1 MRGDPVKTGSS
12 TKRESTM
19 KGLYFVTDRGLC
31 GAKPLTDVVLQAIRG
46 GAVCVQLREKDVSTR
61 FFVEEARRIKALM
74 APFRV
79 PLIINDRLDVALA
92 VDADGVHVGQ
102 SDMPYDIARKLMG
115 PKAII
120 GLSVE
125 TWEDV
130 ERAQGLDCDYLG
142 VSPVFAT
149 PTKTDTKE
157 PWGLEGLARI
167 RAFSRHPLVGI
178 GGLNA
183 ENAEAVVMAGAD
195 GVAVVSAICAVAD
208 PYAASRELSHII
220 TSALARRSDYG
231 PEA

>member
-1 MRGDPVKTGSS
+1 
-12 TKRESTM
+12 M

-31 GAKPLTDVVLQAIRG
+31 GDKKLADVVLQAIRG
-46 GAVCVQLREKDVSTR
+46 GAACVQLREKDVTTR
-61 FFVEEARRIKALM
+61 FFVEEALRIKALL
-74 APFRV
+74 APFKV

-92 VDADGVHVGQ
+92 VEADGVHVGQ
-102 SDMPYDIARKLMG
+102 EDMPYEIARKLLG
-115 PKAII
+115 SRAII

-130 ERAQGLDCDYLG
+130 ERAQGLDVDYLG

-157 PWGLEGLARI
+157 PWGREGLARI

-183 ENAEAVVMAGAD
+183 SNAEAVVMAGAD
-195 GVAVVSAICAVAD
+195 SVAVVSAICAAPD
-208 PYAASRELSHII
+208 PFTASRELTEII
-220 TSALARRSDYG
+220 RAALTKRATG
-231 PEA
+231 

>member
-1 MRGDPVKTGSS
+1 
-12 TKRESTM
+12 M

-31 GAKPLTDVVLQAIRG
+31 GSKPLTDVVLQAIRG

-61 FFVEEARRIKALM
+61 FFVEEAGRIKALM
-74 APFRV
+74 APFRL

-92 VDADGVHVGQ
+92 VEADGVHVGQ
-102 SDMPYDIARKLMG
+102 SDMPYEIARRLMG

-130 ERAQGLDCDYLG
+130 EQAQGLDCDYLG

-183 ENAEAVVMAGAD
+183 GNADAVVTAGAD
-195 GVAVVSAICAVAD
+195 GVAVVSAICAAAD

-220 TSALARRSDYG
+220 TSALARRSHHG

>member
-1 MRGDPVKTGSS
+1 MMGV
-12 TKRESTM
+12 STM

-31 GAKPLTDVVLQAIRG
+31 GAKPLADVVLQAIRG
-46 GAVCVQLREKDVSTR
+46 GAVCVQLREKEVSTR
-61 FFVEEARRIKALM
+61 FFIEEARRIKALM
-74 APFRV
+74 AAFRV

-92 VDADGVHVGQ
+92 VGADGVHVGQ
-102 SDMPYDIARKLMG
+102 DDMPYEIARKLMG
-115 PKAII
+115 PKAIV

-130 ERAQGLDCDYLG
+130 EQAQGLDCDYLG

-183 ENAEAVVMAGAD
+183 GNAETVIRAGAD
-195 GVAVVSAICAVAD
+195 SVAVVSAICAAAD
-208 PYAASRELSHII
+208 PCAASRELSDII
-220 TSALARRSDYG
+220 ASALAGRG
-231 PEA
+231 IPIC

>member
-1 MRGDPVKTGSS
+1 
-12 TKRESTM
+12 M

-31 GAKPLTDVVLQAIRG
+31 GDKTLADVVLQAIRG
-46 GAVCVQLREKDVSTR
+46 GAACVQLREKDVTTR
-61 FFVEEARRIKALM
+61 FFVEEALRIKALL
-74 APFRV
+74 APFKV

-92 VDADGVHVGQ
+92 VEADGVHVGQ
-102 SDMPYDIARKLMG
+102 EDMPCEIARKLMG
-115 PKAII
+115 PGAII

-130 ERAQGLDCDYLG
+130 ERAQGLDVDYLG

-157 PWGLEGLARI
+157 PWGREGLARI

-183 ENAEAVVMAGAD
+183 SNAETVVMAGAD
-195 GVAVVSAICAVAD
+195 SVAVVSAICAAPD
-208 PYAASRELSHII
+208 PFTASRELTEII
-220 TSALARRSDYG
+220 RAALAKRATG
-231 PEA
+231 